1 MNQFEESYLRI
12 PEAYSGRMPFY
23 LTYPMTN
30 VYQTEKEYER
40 DMERMKELYPKRM
53 KKLLAYVEEECDKME
68 YEGSMMY
75 DEYPDKCSIGALTS
89 SMLRVL
95 QNEEEDPPTEGMIQV
110 LRCNEIYKRR
120 HGGRRG
126 RYERIF

>member
-1 MNQFEESYLRI
+1 MYERRI
-12 PEAYSGRMPFY
+12 LPFY
-23 LTYPMTN
+23 MTYPLPMY
-30 VYQTEKEYER
+30 YQEEDSIIRDLEYLQQ
-40 DMERMKELYPKRM
+40 MYPAEAKR
-53 KKLLAYVEEECDKME
+53 YQKMISSILDRLD
-68 YEGSMMY
+68 YEGSMIY

-110 LRCNEIYKRR
+110 LLCNEIYKRR

>member
-1 MNQFEESYLRI
+1 MI
-12 PEAYSGRMPFY
+12 
-23 LTYPMTN
+23 
-30 VYQTEKEYER
+30 
-40 DMERMKELYPKRM
+40 
-53 KKLLAYVEEECDKME
+53 
-68 YEGSMMY
+68 Y

-110 LRCNEIYKRR
+110 LLCNEIYKRR